1 MELRVHLK
9 VCEGCGCLWYR
20 LQDEITVYCTACRER
35 FKDFPTPESRKRRG
49 RPKKTTLPTV
59 LAVHAPLEG
68 QGGIRSNWEK
78 GHRIAATKEGRFAG
92 ARLQTRYIRSS
103 RVETQP
109 PEKTPLALLA
119 SQSAALSTPAVLVGG
134 VQ

>member
-20 LQDEITVYCTACRER
+20 LQDEIRVYCTSCNDR
-35 FKDFPTPESRKRRG
+35 FKDFPTPQSRKRRG

-59 LAVHAPLEG
+59 LAVHAPFEVPE
-68 QGGIRSNWEK
+68 QPSSNWEK
-78 GHRIAATKEGRFAG
+78 GCRIAGSKEVGFKG
-92 ARLQTRYIRSS
+92 ARMQTRRICNA
-103 RVETQP
+103 EDEALA

-119 SQSAALSTPAVLVGG
+119 SQAAALSTSAVLMGG